1 MSEKEK
7 NDEFHKRLNEL
18 KDIWLKEFGL
28 KDIEDN
34 YIPNIPKEVK
44 AYIGNK
50 DMKLTQGSFIKLL
63 LKNRESMI
71 AYIKP
76 TIENPNL
83 VLDNGQG
90 ILFIKEFIDENKNRY
105 FMSVSK
111 PFNDREWIFVSHTRR
126 EFENIKN
133 EIKKSKIIIDR
144 GFERSEVAGACD
156 ILESGGEVSMPSH
169 LQIKYTANQDFGT
182 NPNKIIQKD
191 NTKSQGKAKKKSKSK
206 SNDYG
211 ISM

>member
-1 MSEKEK
+1 MDNK
-7 NDEFHKRLNEL
+7 EFHKRLNEL
-18 KDIWLKEFGL
+18 KDIWLTTFNL
-28 KDIEDN
+28 KSIEDD

-44 AYIGNK
+44 AYIGDK
-50 DMKLTQGSFIKLL
+50 DMKLTQGSFMKLL

-83 VLDNGQG
+83 VLDDSNG
-90 ILFIKEFIDENKNRY
+90 ILFIKEFIDKDKNRY

-111 PFNDREWIFVSHTRR
+111 PFNDGEWIFTSHSRR
-126 EFENIKN
+126 EFENIK
-133 EIKKSKIIIDR
+133 KKIEESKIIVDN

-156 ILESGGEVSMPSH
+156 TLESGGEVSKPSH

-182 NPNKIIQKD
+182 NP
-191 NTKSQGKAKKKSKSK
+191 SQTIPQDSTESKANLESSKLKPHKRSRK
-206 SNDYG
+206 
-211 ISM
+211 

>member
-1 MSEKEK
+1 
-7 NDEFHKRLNEL
+7 
-18 KDIWLKEFGL
+18 
-28 KDIEDN
+28 
-34 YIPNIPKEVK
+34 
-44 AYIGNK
+44 
-50 DMKLTQGSFIKLL
+50 MKLTQGSFMKLL

-71 AYIKP
+71 TYIKP

-133 EIKKSKIIIDR
+133 EIKKSKIIIDS
-144 GFERSEVAGACD
+144 GFERSEVAGAYG
-156 ILESGGEVSMPSH
+156 ILESGGEVSMPPT
-169 LQIKYTANQDFGT
+169 LAD
-182 NPNKIIQKD
+182 
-191 NTKSQGKAKKKSKSK
+191 
-206 SNDYG
+206 
-211 ISM
+211 